1 MISAAGTSLHV
12 QALGPPQRDEA
23 ARPTVV
29 MLHGLFVGTL
39 ATWYFTAAPS
49 LARDRRVIAYDLRG
63 HGKSERVRQGYDVAT
78 MAGDLAAVTDAMG
91 AHSLDLVGHS
101 YGALVALRFALD
113 RPERVRRLVLIEAPL
128 PPSRFRELD
137 ELTSRSPE
145 DMLAALPEAMR
156 GMLTSGGRRAR
167 RLLESFQFLASETT
181 LLADLRR
188 EPDLADAELGRVRC
202 PVLCVYGHRS
212 SCRDVGDRLVRT
224 IPGARLEVLSGGH
237 FLPLE
242 APGPLTHLLAEFLDG

>member
-12 QALGPPQRDEA
+12 QALGPSDAPRA
-23 ARPTVV
+23 TVV

-63 HGKSERVRQGYDVAT
+63 HGRSERARQGYDVAT
-78 MAGDLAAVTDAMG
+78 MAADLAAVTDALG
-91 AHSLDLVGHS
+91 SRPLDLVGHS

-137 ELTSRSPE
+137 ELTQRSPAE
-145 DMLAALPEAMR
+145 MLDTLPEAMR
-156 GMLTSGGRRAR
+156 AMLISGGRRAH

-188 EPDLADAELGRVRC
+188 EPDIDDAELARVRC
-202 PVLCVYGHRS
+202 PVLCVYGERS
-212 SCRDVGDRLVRT
+212 SCRDVGDRLARA
-224 IPGARLEVLSGGH
+224 IPGATLRVLPGGH

-242 APGPLTHLLAEFLDG
+242 VPALLTGLLAEFLDG